1 MKGYKV
7 FNPDWSCG
15 QKDKNYFYQ
24 YEIGKTYEMGG
35 EIKCCKNG
43 FHACENPIDVFNYY
57 PPSDGNRFC
66 IVDQDGVISKNGDD
80 SKVASSKIKIKAEI
94 GIIGLVKAAVEY
106 IFSKVDFTN
115 NKEFNTGDQSAATN
129 TGYRS
134 AATVDGE
141 QSIAIVTGLDSSASG
156 KLGCWIVLTERN
168 ENYEILSVKA
178 FKVDGKKVKP
188 NTFYKLINGKLKE
201 V

>member
-1 MKGYKV
+1 MIKSFKG
-7 FNPDWSCG
+7 F
-15 QKDKNYFYQ
+15 DKNLSCRGFK
-24 YEIGKTYEMGG
+24 YEIGKEYE
-35 EIKCCKNG
+35 EENAIACEKG